1 MNKDSSILP
10 FFAADGHRESAAWRS
25 GKAERNQRVAERRR
39 RMPAIQQ
46 YTP

>member
-10 FFAADGHRESAAWRS
+10 FFAADGHRESAAWRAR
-25 GKAERNQRVAERRR
+25 KTKPNQRLAERPRG
-39 RMPAIQQ
+39 MPAIQQ